1 MARRRKNK
9 HEEHVNHEAW
19 AIPYGDLITLLLA
32 FFVVMYATSSL
43 NEGKY
48 RVLSYSIAAAFK
60 HTPSSLNPVQLGD
73 PTIGGPV
80 PPDAVLPLPMDTVQA
95 RMQQSGLMP
104 IASMPASE
112 MDLRKQKMT
121 DELHERLGYLVERGD
136 VRIRESEEGMEISI
150 GSDLLFASGEAVL
163 SPDASAVLESLAAVL
178 VEQPNNI
185 VVEGHT
191 DNVPIRNAQF
201 PSNWELSAG
210 RAGRV
215 LRLFSE
221 SGMPGARMSMRA
233 YGEQR
238 PEVANDTP
246 ENRARNRRVVIIVR
260 QMDRI

>member
-32 FFVVMYATSSL
+32 FFVVMYATSSI

-60 HTPSSLNPVQLGD
+60 HTPRSLNPVELGD
-73 PTIGGPV
+73 PTVGGPTTA
-80 PPDAVLPLPMDTVQA
+80 DAVMALPIDTVNA
-95 RMQQSGLMP
+95 RMQQVGLMP
-104 IASMPASE
+104 IVSVPGSKAE
-112 MDLRKQKMT
+112 ERKKKMT
-121 DELHERLGYLVERGD
+121 GELHKRLGYLEERGD
-136 VRIRESEEGMEISI
+136 VRIRQTQEGIEIAI
-150 GSDLLFASGEAVL
+150 GSDLLFASGEAALSGEARSVL
-163 SPDASAVLESLAAVL
+163 RSLAEIL
-178 VEQPNNI
+178 LEQPNNI

-191 DNVPIRNAQF
+191 DNVPIRNQRF

-221 SGMPGARMSMRA
+221 AGIAGAQMSMRA

-238 PEVANDTP
+238 PEVANDSP
-246 ENRARNRRVVIIVR
+246 QNRARNRRVVVIVR
-260 QMDRI
+260 ELRL